1 MKKFELIDYFM
12 VFAIIFFMFVGTMS
26 VFSQTFKGEDFKLT
40 TENNIST
47 FTFED
52 KNSNG
57 SYIDGILVKSYLRIS
72 FTRKELDKLFSK
84 LKKASKKKSIT
95 IETEKYIIDK
105 YEWDAA
111 EDIFIAVGNKIGQIS
126 DKEVKKLIKL

>member
-1 MKKFELIDYFM
+1 MKKLDPIDYFM
-12 VFAIIFFMFVGTMS
+12 AFAIIFFMFVGTMS
-26 VFSQTFKGEDFKLT
+26 VFSQSFKGEDFKLT

-72 FTRKELDKLFSK
+72 FTRKELDKLISE

-105 YEWDAA
+105 YEWDDD

-126 DKEVKKLIKL
+126 EKEVKKLIKL

>member
-40 TENNIST
+40 TENNISI

-52 KNSNG
+52 KNSTG

-72 FTRKELDKLFSK
+72 FTRKELDKLFSN

>member
-1 MKKFELIDYFM
+1 MKKLDPIDYFM
-12 VFAIIFFMFVGTMS
+12 AFAIIFFMFVGTMS
-26 VFSQTFKGEDFKLT
+26 VFSQSFKGEDFKLT

-72 FTRKELDKLFSK
+72 FTRKELDKLFSE
-84 LKKASKKKSIT
+84 LKKASKKRSIT
-95 IETEKYIIDK
+95 IKTEKYVIDK

-111 EDIFIAVGNKIGQIS
+111 EDIFISVGNKIGQIS
-126 DKEVKKLIKL
+126 DKESKKLIKL

>member
-26 VFSQTFKGEDFKLT
+26 AFSQTFKGEDFKLT

-72 FTRKELDKLFSK
+72 FTRKELNKLFSE
-84 LKKASKKKSIT
+84 LKKASKKGSIV
-95 IETEKYIIDK
+95 IETEKYVIDK
-105 YEWDAA
+105 YEWDDD
-111 EDIFIAVGNKIGQIS
+111 EDIFITVGNKIGKIS

>member
-52 KNSNG
+52 KNSTG

-72 FTRKELDKLFSK
+72 FTRKELDKLFSN

>member
-72 FTRKELDKLFSK
+72 FTRKELDKLFSQ
-84 LKKASKKKSIT
+84 LKKASKKGSIV

-105 YEWDAA
+105 YEWDDD
-111 EDIFIAVGNKIGQIS
+111 EDIFITVGNKIGKIS
-126 DKEVKKLIKL
+126 DTEVKKLIKL

>member
-57 SYIDGILVKSYLRIS
+57 SYINGILVKSYLRIS
-72 FTRKELDKLFSK
+72 FTRKELDKLFSQ
-84 LKKASKKKSIT
+84 LKKASKKGSIV
-95 IETEKYIIDK
+95 IETEKYVIDK
-105 YEWDAA
+105 YEWDDD
-111 EDIFIAVGNKIGQIS
+111 EDIFITVGNKIGKIS
-126 DKEVKKLIKL
+126 DTEVKKLIKL

>member
-26 VFSQTFKGEDFKLT
+26 VFGQTFEGENFKLT

-57 SYIDGILVKSYLRIS
+57 SYIDGILIKSYLRIS
-72 FTRKELDKLFSK
+72 FTRKELDKLFSE
-84 LKKASKKKSIT
+84 LKKASKKGSIV

-105 YEWDAA
+105 YEWDDD
-111 EDIFIAVGNKIGQIS
+111 EDIFITVGNKIGQIS

>member
-26 VFSQTFKGEDFKLT
+26 VFGQTFKGEDFKLT

-57 SYIDGILVKSYLRIS
+57 SYIDGILIKSYLRIS
-72 FTRKELDKLFSK
+72 FTRKELDKLFSE
-84 LKKASKKKSIT
+84 LKKASKKGSIV

-105 YEWDAA
+105 YEWDDD
-111 EDIFIAVGNKIGQIS
+111 EDIFITVGNKIGQIS

>member
-72 FTRKELDKLFSK
+72 FTRKELDKLFSN

-105 YEWDAA
+105 YEWDDD

>member
-12 VFAIIFFMFVGTMS
+12 IFAIIFFMFVGTMS
-26 VFSQTFKGEDFKLT
+26 VFSQTFQGEDFKLT

-72 FTRKELDKLFSK
+72 FTRKELNKLFSE
-84 LKKASKKKSIT
+84 LKKASKKESIT
-95 IETEKYIIDK
+95 IETEKYVIDK
-105 YEWDAA
+105 YEWDDD
-111 EDIFIAVGNKIGQIS
+111 EDIFITVGNKIGQIS
-126 DKEVKKLIKL
+126 DKEVKKLIKV

>member
-52 KNSNG
+52 KNSTG

-72 FTRKELDKLFSK
+72 FTRKELDKLFSN

-105 YEWDAA
+105 YEWDDA

>member
-40 TENNIST
+40 TENNISI

-52 KNSNG
+52 KNSTG

-72 FTRKELDKLFSK
+72 FTRKELNELFSN
-84 LKKASKKKSIT
+84 LKKASKKKGIT
-95 IETEKYIIDK
+95 IKSKKYILDK
-105 YEWDAA
+105 YEWDDD
-111 EDIFIAVGNKIGQIS
+111 EDIFITVGNKIGQIS

>member
-40 TENNIST
+40 TENNISI

-52 KNSNG
+52 KNSTG

-72 FTRKELDKLFSK
+72 FTRKELDKLFSN

-105 YEWDAA
+105 YEWDDA

>member
-72 FTRKELDKLFSK
+72 FTRKELNKLFSE
-84 LKKASKKKSIT
+84 LKKASKKQSIV
-95 IETEKYIIDK
+95 IETEKYVIDK
-105 YEWDAA
+105 YEWDND
-111 EDIFIAVGNKIGQIS
+111 EDIFITVGNKIGKIS

>member
-57 SYIDGILVKSYLRIS
+57 KWISGTLVKNYLKVSSQKRSTSLKIIQY
-72 FTRKELDKLFSK
+72 LNPNILPK
-84 LKKASKKKSIT
+84 LKSIGL
-95 IETEKYIIDK
+95 
-105 YEWDAA
+105 
-111 EDIFIAVGNKIGQIS
+111 VRR
-126 DKEVKKLIKL
+126 

>member
-26 VFSQTFKGEDFKLT
+26 VFSQTFEGENFKLT

-72 FTRKELDKLFSK
+72 FTRKELDKLFSE
-84 LKKASKKKSIT
+84 LKKASKKGSIV
-95 IETEKYIIDK
+95 IETEKYVIDK
-105 YEWDAA
+105 YRWDDDG
-111 EDIFIAVGNKIGQIS
+111 DIFITVGNKIGQIS

>member
-1 MKKFELIDYFM
+1 MKKLDPIDYFM
-12 VFAIIFFMFVGTMS
+12 AFAIIFFMFVGTMS
-26 VFSQTFKGEDFKLT
+26 VFSQSFKGEDFKLT

-72 FTRKELDKLFSK
+72 FTRKELDKLISE

-105 YEWDAA
+105 YEWDDA
-111 EDIFIAVGNKIGQIS
+111 EDIFISVGNKIGQIS
-126 DKEVKKLIKL
+126 DKESKKLIKL

>member
-12 VFAIIFFMFVGTMS
+12 VFAIIFFMFVVTMS

-72 FTRKELDKLFSK
+72 FTRKELNKLFSE
-84 LKKASKKKSIT
+84 LKKASKKESIT
-95 IETEKYIIDK
+95 IETEKYVIDK
-105 YEWDAA
+105 YEWDDD
-111 EDIFIAVGNKIGQIS
+111 EDIFITVGNKIGKIS

>member
-26 VFSQTFKGEDFKLT
+26 VFSQTFEGENFKLT
-40 TENNIST
+40 TENNISA

-72 FTRKELDKLFSK
+72 FTRKELDKLFSE
-84 LKKASKKKSIT
+84 LKKASKKGSIV
-95 IETEKYIIDK
+95 IETEKYVIDK
-105 YEWDAA
+105 YRWDDDG
-111 EDIFIAVGNKIGQIS
+111 DIFITVGNKIGQIS

>member
-26 VFSQTFKGEDFKLT
+26 AFSQTFKGEDFKLT

-57 SYIDGILVKSYLRIS
+57 SYIDGILIKSYLRIS
-72 FTRKELDKLFSK
+72 FTRKELDKLFSE
-84 LKKASKKKSIT
+84 LKKASKKGSIV

-105 YEWDAA
+105 YEWDDD
-111 EDIFIAVGNKIGQIS
+111 EDIFITVGNKIGQIS

>member
-12 VFAIIFFMFVGTMS
+12 IFAIIFFMFVGTMS
-26 VFSQTFKGEDFKLT
+26 VFSQTFQGEDFKLT

-72 FTRKELDKLFSK
+72 FTRKELNKLFSE
-84 LKKASKKKSIT
+84 LKKASKKRSIT
-95 IETEKYIIDK
+95 IETEKYVIDK
-105 YEWDAA
+105 YEWDDD
-111 EDIFIAVGNKIGQIS
+111 EDIFITVGNKIGQIS
-126 DKEVKKLIKL
+126 DKEVKKLIKV

>member
-72 FTRKELDKLFSK
+72 FTRKELDKLFSE

-105 YEWDAA
+105 YEWDDD

>member
-26 VFSQTFKGEDFKLT
+26 VFSQSFKGEDFKLT

-72 FTRKELDKLFSK
+72 FTRKELDKLISE

-105 YEWDAA
+105 YEWDDA

>member
-72 FTRKELDKLFSK
+72 FTRKELDKLFSQ
-84 LKKASKKKSIT
+84 LKKASKKGSIV
-95 IETEKYIIDK
+95 IETEKYVIDK
-105 YEWDAA
+105 YEWDDD
-111 EDIFIAVGNKIGQIS
+111 EDIFITVGNKIGKIS
-126 DKEVKKLIKL
+126 DTEVKKLIKL

>member
-26 VFSQTFKGEDFKLT
+26 VFSQTFQGEDFKLT

-72 FTRKELDKLFSK
+72 FTRKELNKLFSE
-84 LKKASKKKSIT
+84 LKKASKKRSIT
-95 IETEKYIIDK
+95 IETEKYVIDK
-105 YEWDAA
+105 YEWDDD
-111 EDIFIAVGNKIGQIS
+111 EDIFITVGNKIGQIS
-126 DKEVKKLIKL
+126 DKEVKKLIKV